1 MSKLQ
6 KWQPFIKNSVENATP
21 SSEIEVVRYKMQPLR
36 EKLHRC
42 VLAKC
47 TCPPAVFL
55 SNKLYSRCLISTRAW
70 AAGWLGA
77 WLAGRL
83 DGWLVVSLGHQN
95 ASKRV
100 ALARNST
107 LGTPTSV
114 KNDAPSTKS
123 VSKMRPLR
131 Q

>member
-1 MSKLQ
+1 MIAPKMRSFWQ
-6 KWQPFIKNSVENATP
+6 KVDVEAHHIWGT
-21 SSEIEVVRYKMQPLR
+21 
-36 EKLHRC
+36 
-42 VLAKC
+42 KC
-47 TCPPAVFL
+47 TCPPAAFL
-55 SNKLYSRCLISTRAW
+55 RNKRYSRCLISTRAW

-114 KNDAPSTKS
+114 ENATPSTKIA
-123 VSKMRPLR
+123 SKMRPLMHKMNV
-131 Q
+131 